1 MRLYEFIGLKED
13 ASSGSTASGSIATVS
28 APLGAVQR
36 RNGQSMFTG
45 KYTTDL
51 TPNTPAEYKTY
62 KRKK

>member
-1 MRLYEFIGLKED
+1 MRLYEIVGLKED
-13 ASSGSTASGSIATVS
+13 ASMGSTASGSIAAVAMPMGTVI
-28 APLGAVQR
+28 R
-36 RNGQSMFTG
+36 RINQSMLSG

>member
-1 MRLYEFIGLKED
+1 MRLYEIVGLKED
-13 ASSGSTASGSIATVS
+13 ASMGSTASGSIAAV
-28 APLGAVQR
+28 AMPLGTVIR
-36 RNGQSMFTG
+36 RINQSMLSG